1 MRISDWSSDVCS
13 SDLATSAV
21 PLDGTRAAVRTRE
34 TNLGNL
40 VADSLLWQGRQL
52 AGSFG
57 LDQPVIALQNGGGI
71 CNDAV
76 IPADPV
82 SRAAALPIMPFD
94 NFVGLAEGLP
104 ADTLRLAMSRGGKGG
119 LRYCQFRCT
128 EESQQKK
135 KKI

>member
-71 CNDAV
+71 RNDAV
-76 IPADPV
+76 IPAGPV
-82 SRAAALPIMPFD
+82 SRADAFTILPVD
-94 NFVGLAEGLP
+94 KDRKSVVQGTRWSGRVNA
-104 ADTLRLAMSRGGKGG
+104 GGH
-119 LRYCQFRCT
+119 QNN
-128 EESQQKK
+128 KK
-135 KKI
+135 KK

>member
-71 CNDAV
+71 RNDAV
-76 IPADPV
+76 IPAGPV
-82 SRAAALPIMPFD
+82 SRADAFTILPFD
-94 NFVGLAEGLP
+94 NFVAVVEDGP
-104 ADTLRLAMSRGGKGG
+104 AATLLEILEHGSAPVENVDGQIGRAHV
-119 LRYCQFRCT
+119 
-128 EESQQKK
+128 
-135 KKI
+135 

>member
-71 CNDAV
+71 RNDAV
-76 IPADPV
+76 IPAGPG
-82 SRAAALPIMPFD
+82 SRADAFTILPFD
-94 NFVGLAEGLP
+94 QFGPVAVGRPSGRA
-104 ADTLRLAMSRGGKGG
+104 RV
-119 LRYCQFRCT
+119 CQYV
-128 EESQQKK
+128 
-135 KKI
+135 

>member
-1 MRISDWSSDVCS
+1 MIRRPPSSTHTDPLVPSPTLFRSIIRGPVDSGTVAAGEDPVSDVVA
-13 SDLATSAV
+13 DLAATTIATSAV

-71 CNDAV
+71 RNDAV
-76 IPADPV
+76 IQIG
-82 SRAAALPIMPFD
+82 RAS
-94 NFVGLAEGLP
+94 GRE
-104 ADTLRLAMSRGGKGG
+104 RG
-119 LRYCQFRCT
+119 CQYV
-128 EESQQKK
+128 
-135 KKI
+135 

>member
-57 LDQPVIALQNGGGI
+57 LDQPVIALQNGRGI
-71 CNDAV
+71 RNDAV
-76 IPADPV
+76 IPAGSV
-82 SRAAALPIMPFD
+82 SPAAPSPIMPFD
-94 NFVGLAEGLP
+94 TFVPVVAAVPEIRRASCREGL
-104 ADTLRLAMSRGGKGG
+104 
-119 LRYCQFRCT
+119 CQ
-128 EESQQKK
+128 SG
-135 KKI
+135 